1 MQTTRTIPTN
11 ETERLASLF
20 KLDLDYT
27 ALNDTFKDLSFLAAK
42 ITETEISLI
51 SFIDSYT
58 QWIVSRFGLEI
69 YQTPIDDTVCQFTLG
84 EEDHLEIEDLSKD
97 QRFVTK
103 DFIGEPMN
111 LKYYLGVPLKSS
123 NGLNIGSLCVIDNKL
138 HGKLSDE
145 KIEQLKIIARQI
157 IARINDASSIRS
169 LQNQLRLQTD
179 TYKKVAHDI
188 RGPIAGIIGLA
199 DMIANDTD
207 EYHKDELQNMV
218 GMMGKSG
225 QSVLDLADEIL
236 RSSLDKLN
244 CAAEV
249 FNLKIFKE
257 KLDKLYQPQAFNKQ
271 INLDIKVNLAFETI
285 QIKKDKLM
293 QISGNLISNAIKF
306 TPNGGNIKVQLD
318 LFLETNQKTLIM
330 QVQDSGQ
337 GLSQEAINEILKGTA
352 ESSNGTIGEKGY
364 GFGLPMVRKLLNE
377 LNGEMSIESKIGQ
390 GSCFHIKIPSV

>member
-1 MQTTRTIPTN
+1 MQTTRTIQAN
-11 ETERLASLF
+11 ESERLASLF

-27 ALNDTFKDLSFLAAK
+27 ALDNTFKDLSFLAAK
-42 ITETEISLI
+42 ITGTEISLI

-58 QWIVSRFGLEI
+58 QWIVSRFGLDI

-97 QRFVTK
+97 QRFVSK
-103 DFIGEPMN
+103 DFVGEPMN
-111 LKYYLGVPLKSS
+111 LKYYLGIPLKSS
-123 NGLNIGSLCVIDNKL
+123 EGFNIGSLCVIDNKL
-138 HGKLSDE
+138 HGKLSEE

-157 IARINDASSIRS
+157 ISRINDASNIKS
-169 LQNQLRLQTD
+169 LQNQLRSQTD

-199 DMIANDTD
+199 DMITGDLA
-207 EYHKDELQNMV
+207 EYPKDELQNIV

-236 RSSLDKLN
+236 KSSSEKLN
-244 CAAEV
+244 GNAEI
-249 FNLKIFKE
+249 FNLRIFKE

-271 INLDIKVNLAFETI
+271 INLDVEANIAFDTIK
-285 QIKKDKLM
+285 IKKDKLM

-306 TPNGGNIKVQLD
+306 TPNGGNIKVVLD
-318 LFLETNQKTLIM
+318 LFLETNQKTLILE
-330 QVQDSGQ
+330 VKDNGT
-337 GLSQEAINEILKGTA
+337 GISQEAIDEILEGTA
-352 ESSNGTIGEKGY
+352 ESSDGTIGEKGY

-377 LNGEMSIESKIGQ
+377 LNGEMNIESKIGQ
-390 GSCFHIKIPSV
+390 GSSFQIRIPSV

>member
-1 MQTTRTIPTN
+1 MQTKRTIPAN
-11 ETERLASLF
+11 ESERLASLF
-20 KLDLDYT
+20 ELDLDYT

-42 ITETEISLI
+42 ITGTEISLI

-97 QRFVTK
+97 ERFFAK
-103 DFIGEPMN
+103 DFIGDPMN
-111 LKYYLGVPLKSS
+111 LKYYLGIPLKSS
-123 NGLNIGSLCVIDNKL
+123 KGLNIGSLCVIDNKA
-138 HGKLSDE
+138 HGKLSQE

-157 IARINDASSIRS
+157 IARVNDASSIKS

-188 RGPIAGIIGLA
+188 RGPVAGIIGLA
-199 DMIANDTD
+199 DMIANDID
-207 EYHKDELQNMV
+207 EYPKAELQKIV
-218 GMMGKSG
+218 GMMGKSS

-236 RSSLDKLN
+236 GSSLDQQHY
-244 CAAEV
+244 ATEV
-249 FNLKIFKE
+249 FNLRIFKE

-271 INLDIKVNLAFETI
+271 INLDVEVNLAFESI
-285 QIKKDKLM
+285 SIKKDKLM

-306 TPNGGNIKVQLD
+306 TSSGGNIKVMLD
-318 LFLETNQKTLIM
+318 LFLETDNKTLILE
-330 QVQDSGQ
+330 VHDSGT
-337 GLSQEAINEILKGTA
+337 GISQDAVDEILNGIA
-352 ESSNGTIGEKGY
+352 ESSDGTIGEKGY

-377 LNGEMSIESKIGQ
+377 LNGEMRIASKIGQ
-390 GSCFHIKIPSV
+390 GSSFHIRIPYI

>member
-1 MQTTRTIPTN
+1 MQTTRTIPAN
-11 ETERLASLF
+11 ESERLASLF

-27 ALNDTFKDLSFLAAK
+27 ALDNTFKDLSFLAAK
-42 ITETEISLI
+42 ITGTEISLI

-58 QWIVSRFGLEI
+58 QWIVSRFGLDI

-97 QRFVTK
+97 QRFVSK
-103 DFIGEPMN
+103 DFVGEPMN
-111 LKYYLGVPLKSS
+111 LKYYLGIPLKSS
-123 NGLNIGSLCVIDNKL
+123 EGFNIGSLCVIDNKL
-138 HGKLSDE
+138 HGKLSEE

-157 IARINDASSIRS
+157 ISRINDASSIKS
-169 LQNQLRLQTD
+169 LQDQLRSQTD

-199 DMIANDTD
+199 DMITGDLA
-207 EYHKDELQNMV
+207 EYPKDELQNIV

-236 RSSLDKLN
+236 KSSSEKLN
-244 CAAEV
+244 GNAEI
-249 FNLKIFKE
+249 FNLRIFKE

-271 INLDIKVNLAFETI
+271 INLDVEANIAFDTIK
-285 QIKKDKLM
+285 IKKDKLM

-306 TPNGGNIKVQLD
+306 TPNGGNIKVVLD
-318 LFLETNQKTLIM
+318 LFLETNQKTLILE
-330 QVQDSGQ
+330 VKDNGT
-337 GLSQEAINEILKGTA
+337 GISQEAIDEILEGTA
-352 ESSNGTIGEKGY
+352 ESSDGTIGEKGY

-377 LNGEMSIESKIGQ
+377 LNGEMNIESKIGQ
-390 GSCFHIKIPSV
+390 GSSFQIRIPSV

>member
-1 MQTTRTIPTN
+1 MQTTRTIPAN

-42 ITETEISLI
+42 ITGTEISLI

-97 QRFVTK
+97 QRFVAK

-157 IARINDASSIRS
+157 ISRINDASSIKA
-169 LQNQLRLQTD
+169 LQNKLRLQTD

-199 DMIANDTD
+199 DMIANDAD
-207 EYHKDELQNMV
+207 EYPKDELQNMV

-236 RSSLDKLN
+236 KSSLDQLN
-244 CAAEV
+244 CTAEV

-257 KLDKLYQPQAFNKQ
+257 KLEELYKPQAFNKQ
-271 INLDIKVNLAFETI
+271 INLEIEANIAFETI

-306 TPNGGNIKVQLD
+306 TPNGGNIKVLLD
-318 LFLETNQKTLIM
+318 LFLETDHKTLVLE
-330 QVQDSGQ
+330 VQDSGM
-337 GLSQEAINEILKGTA
+337 GISQEAIDEILKGTA
-352 ESSNGTIGEKGY
+352 ESSTGTIGEKGY

-377 LNGEMSIESKIGQ
+377 LNGEMHIESKIGQ
-390 GSCFHIKIPSV
+390 GSAFQIRIPSV

>member
-1 MQTTRTIPTN
+1 MQTTRTIPAN
-11 ETERLASLF
+11 ESERLSSLF

-27 ALNDTFKDLSFLAAK
+27 ALDNTFKDLSFLAAK
-42 ITETEISLI
+42 ITGTEISLI

-58 QWIVSRFGLEI
+58 QWIVSRFGLDI

-97 QRFVTK
+97 QRFVSK
-103 DFIGEPMN
+103 DFVGEPMN
-111 LKYYLGVPLKSS
+111 LKYYLGIPLKSS
-123 NGLNIGSLCVIDNKL
+123 EGFNIGSLCVIDNKL
-138 HGKLSDE
+138 HGKLSEE

-157 IARINDASSIRS
+157 ISRINDASSIKS
-169 LQNQLRLQTD
+169 LQDQLRSQTD

-199 DMIANDTD
+199 DMITGDLA
-207 EYHKDELQNMV
+207 EYPKDELQNIV

-236 RSSLDKLN
+236 KSSSEKLN
-244 CAAEV
+244 GNADI
-249 FNLKIFKE
+249 FNLRIFKE

-271 INLDIKVNLAFETI
+271 INLDVEANIAFDTIK
-285 QIKKDKLM
+285 IKKDKLM

-306 TPNGGNIKVQLD
+306 TPNGGNIKVALD
-318 LFLETNQKTLIM
+318 LFLETDQKTLILE
-330 QVQDSGQ
+330 VKDNGT
-337 GLSQEAINEILKGTA
+337 GISQEAIDEILEGTA
-352 ESSNGTIGEKGY
+352 ESSDGTIGEKGY

-377 LNGEMSIESKIGQ
+377 LNGEMNIESKIGQ
-390 GSCFHIKIPSV
+390 GSSFQIRIPSV